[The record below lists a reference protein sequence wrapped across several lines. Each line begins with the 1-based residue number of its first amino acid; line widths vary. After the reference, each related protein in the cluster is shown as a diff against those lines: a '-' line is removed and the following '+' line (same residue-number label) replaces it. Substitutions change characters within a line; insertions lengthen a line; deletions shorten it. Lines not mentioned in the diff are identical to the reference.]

1 MNETVQELN
10 DGRNLLLQKMNST
23 EKQKFTND
31 AQKDSKQNASK
42 ESSNS
47 QLKNQKEQVQQNEK
61 KTS

>member
-1 MNETVQELN
+1 MS
-10 DGRNLLLQKMNST
+10 ST

-31 AQKDSKQNASK
+31 AQKYSKQIASK